1 MKLPKFYH
9 IIAAI
14 IVLFVITSFQPL
26 ISSDYSSLVLL
37 LIFSAAIIL
46 VAVFSKKIM
55 ADFLDASV
63 EHKIWGTRRYWFR
76 PHDYLNIE
84 IPLGIILPIFF
95 SFFSIGYLKVM
106 TLLTFETQALKRR
119 VAKRHGFFSFTE
131 MTDWHDGLIGAA
143 GIFSILL
150 LALIAYLLP
159 IPALETLSK
168 LAAYYAFF
176 NMLPIGALDGYKIL
190 NGSRVLYTTLAIVTL
205 IFTAYA
211 LLLV

>member
-1 MKLPKFYH
+1 MKLPEFYH
-9 IIAAI
+9 ILAAI

-37 LIFSAAIIL
+37 LAFSAAIIL

-63 EHKIWGTRRYWFR
+63 EHKIWSTGRYWFR
-76 PHDYLNIE
+76 PHDRLNIE
-84 IPLGIILPIFF
+84 VPIGIIFPIFF

-106 TLLTFETQALKRR
+106 TLLTYETQALKRR

-131 MTDWHDGLIGAA
+131 MTGWHDALIGAA

-150 LALIAYLLP
+150 LAFIAYLLP

-190 NGSRVLYTTLAIVTL
+190 NGSRVLYTTLAIITL